1 MKQRQSNIELLR
13 CVLMLM
19 VVTIHFLGHNLL
31 SAAEPIDTSNP
42 HFYTANL
49 LLCFCECA
57 VDCFVLISGWFS
69 IKFTVSKLIM
79 FLLPIAFY
87 QFVLSIVYH
96 FADGSP
102 LSINAFEYWFVRPYV
117 ALMIVSPL
125 LNKGLNNIEKKH
137 LAILLTLLTIIFILP
152 IQSLSGMDGK
162 NALIFIYIYCLGHYL
177 KNYFNNKHS
186 KWLYLGMFVLA
197 VMLNFAE
204 TVILAKIGHYKGT
217 STQSY
222 RYDNVLILLQAVF
235 LLLFFSKL
243 DLNNR
248 IINSIA
254 VSSFFVYIITENNN
268 IYGNQNY
275 SIYKI
280 LDVRTWETEH
290 YFIVKILVASVTL
303 FGVAIIIDKVRR
315 LFFSKLEKGLFEKLS
330 FIEQKYLGNVNA
342 DTIKDH

>member
-87 QFVLSIVYH
+87 QFILSIVYH

-102 LSINAFEYWFVRPYV
+102 LSINAFGYWFVRPYV

-125 LNKGLNNIEKKH
+125 LNNGLKKIEKKH
-137 LAILLTLLTIIFILP
+137 LAILLILLSIIFILP

-162 NALIFIYIYCLGHYL
+162 NAFIFIYIYCLGYYL
-177 KNYFNNKHS
+177 KNHFSNKYS
-186 KWLYLGMFVLA
+186 KWMYLGMFVLA
-197 VMLNFAE
+197 VMFNFAE
-204 TVILAKIGHYKGT
+204 TVVLAKIGHYKGT
-217 STQSY
+217 QTPSY
-222 RYDNVLILLQAVF
+222 RYDNVLIIMQAVF

-243 DLNNR
+243 DLKNK

-254 VSSFFVYIITENNN
+254 ASSFFVYIITENIN
-268 IYGNQNY
+268 IFSNPNY

-290 YFIVKILVASVTL
+290 YFILKILAASVTL
-303 FGVAIIIDKVRR
+303 FIIAIVIDKIRL
-315 LFFSKLEKGLFEKLS
+315 LFFSKFEKKLSEKLS
-330 FIEQKYLGNVNA
+330 SIEQTYLGNINA
-342 DTIKDH
+342 DTIKNH